1 MDAPKDR
8 RGRLLESKAYNG
20 IDFVEVGANHRT
32 LFVHFL
38 NAVALK
44 GTVTK
49 ATITG
54 GETIATVVVPP
65 VHDADWTADSAT
77 PPRPVLRLEPAT
89 TGDFSTYTLTLTS
102 TVLDPFFTT
111 SAFSFKAGCPSDLDC
126 APPAPLCPPL
136 AGDVPPI
143 DYTAK
148 DFMSFRKALADF
160 SALRYPEWQ
169 ERSEADFGMMFLEA
183 LASLGDDL
191 SYTQDRIEGE
201 SALLTATQRRS
212 IARLARLVDYWPR
225 PATSARVLLQFDV
238 SSGPVPAGLLVSAL
252 APDGTAIA
260 FETGTG
266 LGDAQHYTVS
276 PLWNRGRIAPYYWD
290 DGGRCL
296 HAGATEMWV
305 LGHGF
310 GFTAVQTLLIDTAA
324 ENTADPPVRELV
336 RLVSADELSDPLFLD
351 AHNAP
356 TPVTHLVWDAR
367 DALRFDHD
375 LDRTQLAGNLI
386 PATHGR
392 RYVETFGIDTGPAG
406 GRALVRSGPNDTP
419 AATIAQY
426 LYTLRRDP
434 LVWLAPDD
442 PDAMPLPEVAVVEQP
457 ADGAPPRDWSWLRW
471 LIDAP
476 RFTRAFTLDAA
487 RYAPV
492 AALADGRVQYD
503 YDGDDGTTIRFGD
516 GVFGELPLA
525 QSTFD
530 VTYRVGGGSAGNVAP
545 DAIVRVDPSAAAL
558 VDAVTNPFP
567 ARGGADA
574 ESNERVRRLAPQAF
588 RARQYRA
595 VRPPDYADAAE
606 RLPWVLRAGTAFR
619 WTGSWLTVFTAADP
633 RATESITLDER
644 IELIEL
650 LDRYRMAGYESYVL
664 APKYVGL
671 DVVIRVCA
679 LANAFRG
686 DVEAAVLANLRAF
699 FAVDNFTFGTSLRR
713 AALEA
718 AIQRA
723 PGVEGVLSILYRRRG
738 VVPDY
743 VEMGDEVDVAPD
755 EVLRVDDDPS
765 RPERGTYN
773 VHVEGGK

>member
-1 MDAPKDR
+1 
-8 RGRLLESKAYNG
+8 
-20 IDFVEVGANHRT
+20 
-32 LFVHFL
+32 
-38 NAVALK
+38 
-44 GTVTK
+44 
-49 ATITG
+49 
-54 GETIATVVVPP
+54 VPP
-65 VHDADWTADSAT
+65 VAAADWGTDSAS
-77 PPRPVLRLEPAT
+77 PPRPVLRLRPAAS
-89 TGDFSTYTLTLTS
+89 GDFSMYTLALTS
-102 TVLDPFFTT
+102 ILLDPFFAT
-111 SAFSFKAGCPSDLDC
+111 SQFSFKAGCPSDLDC
-126 APPAPLCPPL
+126 APPPPACPPL
-136 AGDVPPI
+136 AGELPPI
-143 DYTAK
+143 DYLAK

-191 SYTQDRIEGE
+191 SYTQDRIEAE
-201 SALLTATQRRS
+201 STLLTATQRRS
-212 IARLARLVDYWPR
+212 IVRLARLVDYWPR

-238 SSGPVPAGLLVSAL
+238 SSGPIPAGLLVSAL

-266 LGDAQHYTVS
+266 LRDAQSYTVS
-276 PLWNRGRIAPYYWD
+276 QLWNRGKIAPYYWD
-290 DGGRCL
+290 DTGRCL
-296 HAGATEMWV
+296 RAGATEMWV

-310 GFTAVQTLLIDTAA
+310 GFTAGQTLLIDTAA
-324 ENTADPPVRELV
+324 ENSADPPVRELV
-336 RLVSADELSDPLFLD
+336 RLASDDELSDPLFLD

-356 TPVTHLVWDAR
+356 TPVTHLVWDAH

-375 LDRTQLAGNLI
+375 LDRTQLAGNLV

-406 GRALVRSGPNDTP
+406 ARALVRSGPNDAP
-419 AATIAQY
+419 SATVPQY
-426 LYTLRRDP
+426 LYSLRRDP

-442 PDAMPLPEVAVVEQP
+442 AEGSPLPEIVLAEHP
-457 ADGAPPRDWSWLRW
+457 ADGSPPRAWSWLRW

-476 RFTRAFTLDAA
+476 RFALDFTLDAA

-503 YDGDDGTTIRFGD
+503 YDGDEGTTIRFGD

-525 QSTFD
+525 QSVFEAA
-530 VTYRVGGGSAGNVAP
+530 YRVGGGSTGNVAA

-595 VRPPDYADAAE
+595 VRPADYVDAAE

-619 WTGSWLTVFTAADP
+619 WTGSWLTVFTTADP
-633 RATESITLDER
+633 RASERITLDER

-664 APKYVGL
+664 APNYVAL
-671 DVVIRVCA
+671 DLVIRVCA
-679 LANAFRG
+679 LARAFRG
-686 DVEAAVLANLRAF
+686 DVEAAIVANLRAF
-699 FAVDNFTFGTSLRR
+699 FAVDNFTFGASLRR
-713 AALEA
+713 GALEA
-718 AIQRA
+718 AIQQA

-743 VEMGDEVDVAPD
+743 IEMGDEVDVAAD

-765 RPERGTYN
+765 RPERGTYK